1 MLQNLTIE
9 NFAIIDHLTVD
20 FDDGMTVLTGE
31 TGAGKSIIIDAVG
44 LLVGGRGSTEFIRY
58 GTDSFHLSG
67 LFFMPALDPAAHAL
81 LEEWHIPFTD
91 QQLEIRRDLEKNGRN
106 TIKVNGVALTVASLK
121 RLGRY
126 IVDIHGQNEH
136 QTLMDPKSHLHFL
149 DQYGGEKIAQALLH
163 YQEEYQAYRTL
174 QHQYQAISLDDQA
187 SAQRID
193 LLTFQ
198 IDEIE
203 QSQIVVGEE
212 DELLSEREQLQNY
225 QQIVE
230 ALTAATEGL
239 MQGSTN
245 AYDLVGTLAS
255 SLSHIATLDPK
266 YNQFYQEAES
276 IYYNIEG
283 LSGDI
288 AHALDG
294 LSYDP
299 NRLNAIEDRLALLQ
313 NLKRKYGA
321 DEAEIIAYVEQARLE
336 LNELTH
342 QESRQ
347 QELQQAMSKQGKR
360 LKMAARALH
369 EVRVEQAESLS
380 QAVDQQLTELY
391 MQKAHFQ
398 VHFEERR
405 HFQNDGKDEVVFY
418 LSTNQGEPF
427 KPLHKIASGG
437 EMSRIMLAMKAIF
450 QQAQGVTA
458 IIFDEVDTGVSGR
471 VAQAIA
477 NKMYRISLAT
487 QVLCI
492 SHLPQVAA
500 MADQQLLIQKQETEG
515 RTRTAVETLDVS
527 GRVEQIARMSAGEIV
542 SAATRAAAEEQLA
555 SAALERK
562 QLASAHHAVGER
574 DHHA

>member
-9 NFAIIDHLTVD
+9 NFAIIDQLTID

-58 GTDSFHLSG
+58 GTDRFHLAG
-67 LFFMPALDPAAHAL
+67 LFFMPTLDPQAKKL
-81 LEEWHIPFTD
+81 LDEWHVPFSD
-91 QQLEIRRDLEKNGRN
+91 GQLLIRRDLEQNGRN
-106 TIKVNGVALTVASLK
+106 TIKVNGVSLTVSALK
-121 RLGRY
+121 KLGRY

-149 DQYGGEKIAQALLH
+149 DQFGGSAIQEALQQ
-163 YQEEYQAYRTL
+163 YQEEYQTYRQL

-198 IDEIE
+198 IDEID
-203 QSQIVVGEE
+203 QSQVVVGEE
-212 DELLSEREQLQNY
+212 DELTNEREQLQNY

-230 ALTAATEGL
+230 ALTTAMEGL
-239 MQGSTN
+239 TQGSSN
-245 AYDLVGTLAS
+245 AYDLIGGLAT
-255 SLSHIATLDPK
+255 SLSHIATLD
-266 YNQFYQEAES
+266 NQYDEFYQTAES
-276 IYYNIEG
+276 IYYTIEG
-283 LSGDI
+283 LSSDVNQ
-288 AHALDG
+288 ALDQ

-299 NRLNAIEDRLALLQ
+299 NRLNAIEDRLAVIQ
-313 NLKRKYGA
+313 NLKRKYGE
-321 DEAEIIAYVEQARLE
+321 DEAEILAYAEQARQE
-336 LNELTH
+336 LDELTH

-347 QELQQAMSKQGKR
+347 EELRQAMAKQGKH
-360 LKMAARALH
+360 LKAAARTLH
-369 EVRVEQAESLS
+369 QIRLEQAEQLNE
-380 QAVDQQLTELY
+380 AVDQQLNELS

-405 HFQNDGKDEVVFY
+405 HFQSDGKDDVTFY

-450 QQAQGVTA
+450 QQTQGVTA

-477 NKMYRISLAT
+477 NKMYRISLST

-500 MADQQLLIQKQETEG
+500 MANQQLLIQKQETNG
-515 RTRTAVETLDVS
+515 RTRTDVS
-527 GRVEQIARMSAGEIV
+527 VLDTTGRIDQIARMSSGETIT
-542 SAATRAAAEEQLA
+542 SATKAAAEEQLA
-555 SAALERK
+555 IAATERQ
-562 QLASAHHAVGER
+562 QLAETYKK
-574 DHHA
+574 